1 VGKLYFRST
10 ASVKRKSFKTK
21 EPGVV
26 DLYFLNGVGFSVPNA
41 DGIYEIPFVDRMGFV
56 FLICLIV
63 MYFISR
69 YETKNGVVTNE
80 LEIEK
85 SMFKMSPG
93 FTVDALIITGILV
106 ALYPV
111 FW

>member
-1 VGKLYFRST
+1 
-10 ASVKRKSFKTK
+10 
-21 EPGVV
+21 
-26 DLYFLNGVGFSVPNA
+26 
-41 DGIYEIPFVDRMGFV
+41 
-56 FLICLIV
+56 

>member
-1 VGKLYFRST
+1 
-10 ASVKRKSFKTK
+10 
-21 EPGVV
+21 
-26 DLYFLNGVGFSVPNA
+26 
-41 DGIYEIPFVDRMGFV
+41 
-56 FLICLIV
+56 

-69 YETKNGVVTNE
+69 YETKNGVVTNG

-93 FTVDALIITGILV
+93 FSVGALIITGILV
-106 ALYPV
+106 ALYTV